1 MAATGMRMC
10 AASAK
15 KRRGEGS
22 GVASARCAC
31 WRCEQ
36 TEGTVARVGAQLRG
50 GMMAANA
57 PMAVLRPQ
65 RAGTEPCAL
74 GAQAP
79 ASCAARC
86 ICPCLPLGHT
96 QSRAATDCRKP
107 SCHAAA
113 THCTTRQHDAGT
125 THGSARAHTH
135 DTRARARARAHARA
149 PARAIAL
156 RLAAHVKLCRHTTL
170 TLAAGAGL
178 GVSAAA
184 APCAPTTQAAA
195 AMASSACASA
205 WACLHHDHCILRGH
219 ASERACRRQAFWWLR
234 GTTVRPGVLCCG
246 AVQLWWH
253 LHVRPPRPP
262 PPKWRNKPTDCMMQ
276 KMRENARG
284 STHG

>member
-1 MAATGMRMC
+1 MEGGRGGARAVHVWQPRDENVC
-10 AASAK
+10 CECQ
-15 KRRGEGS
+15 RRGEGS

-50 GMMAANA
+50 GRMAANA

-65 RAGTEPCAL
+65 RAGTGPCAL

-86 ICPCLPLGHT
+86 ICPRLPLGHT

-205 WACLHHDHCILRGH
+205 WACLHHDHCILRGQG
-219 ASERACRRQAFWWLR
+219 ATLQRTCRRQAFWWSR
-234 GTTVRPGVLCCG
+234 GTTLRPGVLCCG
-246 AVQLWWH
+246 GVQLWRH

-262 PPKWRNKPTDCMMQ
+262 PPKGRNKPTD
-276 KMRENARG
+276 
-284 STHG
+284 

>member
-1 MAATGMRMC
+1 MLTSTLVPAQPPRWKEAAAVRARCTCGSHGMRMC

-50 GMMAANA
+50 GRMAANA

-96 QSRAATDCRKP
+96 QSCAATDCRKP

-219 ASERACRRQAFWWLR
+219 AAANVRAAVRRF
-234 GTTVRPGVLCCG
+234 GGCG
-246 AVQLWWH
+246 ARL
-253 LHVRPPRPP
+253 
-262 PPKWRNKPTDCMMQ
+262 
-276 KMRENARG
+276 
-284 STHG
+284 

>member
-1 MAATGMRMC
+1 MRARCTCGSHGMRMC

-50 GMMAANA
+50 GRMAANA

-65 RAGTEPCAL
+65 RAGNRIMCT

-135 DTRARARARAHARA
+135 DTRARARAHAHAHA

-170 TLAAGAGL
+170 TLAAAAGL
-178 GVSAAA
+178 GASAAA
-184 APCAPTTQAAA
+184 ASRRRRCQQRRARRPGPAVVP
-195 AMASSACASA
+195 
-205 WACLHHDHCILRGH
+205 CLHHDHCIPRGH
-219 ASERACRRQAFWWLR
+219 ACSERAAVRRF
-234 GTTVRPGVLCCG
+234 GGCG
-246 AVQLWWH
+246 ARL
-253 LHVRPPRPP
+253 
-262 PPKWRNKPTDCMMQ
+262 
-276 KMRENARG
+276 
-284 STHG
+284 